1 MLGSDGDA
9 RFDELVDDGRKK
21 LRLARIHGG
30 SIALFTWECQER
42 MYSWY
47 TPIMTTADV
56 IKHWRKGAAEAL
68 DAAKLL
74 ANDGK
79 YDLALFHCH
88 LAVEKKMKAAVMEET
103 GKPHPKVHNLSRL
116 AQLIREDWPENDRE
130 LFTTLS
136 EFSVAARYDD
146 PAWSDRYATEKNA
159 RLWIDRAGSFLSKI
173 I

>member
-1 MLGSDGDA
+1 
-9 RFDELVDDGRKK
+9 
-21 LRLARIHGG
+21 
-30 SIALFTWECQER
+30 
-42 MYSWY
+42 
-47 TPIMTTADV
+47 MTTADV

-74 ANDGK
+74 AKDGK

-88 LAVEKKMKAAVMEET
+88 LAVEKALKATVMEST

-116 AQLIREDWPENDRE
+116 AQLIREDWSTEDRE

-146 PAWSDRYATEKNA
+146 PAWSDRYATAENA
-159 RLWIDRAGSFLSKI
+159 QLWIDRVTGFLSKNL
-173 I
+173 

>member
-1 MLGSDGDA
+1 
-9 RFDELVDDGRKK
+9 
-21 LRLARIHGG
+21 
-30 SIALFTWECQER
+30 
-42 MYSWY
+42 
-47 TPIMTTADV
+47 MTTADV

-74 ANDGK
+74 AKDGK

-88 LAVEKKMKAAVMEET
+88 LAVEKALKAMVMEST

-116 AQLIREDWPENDRE
+116 AQLIREDWSTEDRE

-146 PAWSDRYATEKNA
+146 PAWSDRYATAENA
-159 RLWIDRAGSFLSKI
+159 QLWIDRVTGFLSKNL
-173 I
+173 